1 MSAIQL
7 TSVSNRTAAPV
18 LDSPQLIYVLTELR
32 PGPGVV
38 SVRLPLNLTLLLD
51 RSGSMAGP
59 KLHNLKEAVKKIVDQ
74 LNPEDVIS
82 IVTFETRTQLIAPS
96 QLVADKESLK
106 KIIDAI
112 DDGGGTNMAAALR
125 EGIKQVKQRIGP
137 DRTSRLV
144 LLTDGEAT
152 DKEEDSYLEAEKAGE
167 IGLPIIGLGLGK
179 DWNEDFLCGI
189 ADRSLGASGFRE
201 GYTDFIQQPED
212 AANIFQDVFNSMQV
226 VAQDATI
233 NIRMVQGLEAI
244 RVWQVSPMIH
254 EIGWRTIQG
263 RSVVV
268 NAGEMDQSGASFLVE
283 MMLPPRPEGEVRIA
297 QTDVSY
303 SIPTQGMVRDAVDL
317 IVKFSNDPD
326 EYNILDDRVMD
337 IVDRVQAFK
346 LQTQALSDAEQGQVS
361 QATQKLRQAVT
372 LLLSQGEAVL
382 AEQMQ
387 QEVQQLEES
396 GEISS
401 KGKKT
406 IKLTSRKTV
415 RFSE

>member
-7 TSVSNRTAAPV
+7 TSVPNRTVAPV
-18 LDSPQLIYVLTELR
+18 LDSLQLIYVLTELI

-59 KLHNLKEAVKKIVDQ
+59 KLQNLKEAVKRIIDQ
-74 LNPEDVIS
+74 LSPEDAIS
-82 IVTFETRTQLIAPS
+82 IVTFETRIQVLAPS
-96 QLVADKESLK
+96 QLATEKESLK
-106 KIIDAI
+106 KLIDGI

-152 DKEEDSYLEAEKAGE
+152 DKEEDSYREADKAGE

-179 DWNEDFLCGI
+179 DWNEDFICGI
-189 ADRSLGASGFRE
+189 ADRSLGAAGSRE

-212 AANIFQDVFNSMQV
+212 AATIFQDVYNSMQV
-226 VAQDATI
+226 VAQDTTI

-254 EIGWRTIQG
+254 EIGQRTIQG
-263 RSVVV
+263 RAVVI
-268 NAGEMDQSGASFLVE
+268 NAGEMEQSGASYLVE
-283 MMLPPRPEGEVRIA
+283 MTLPPRPEGEVRIA

-303 SIPTQGMVRDAVDL
+303 SIPDQGMVRDAVDL
-317 IVKFSNDPD
+317 IVKYTNDPD
-326 EYNILDDRVMD
+326 EYNKMDERVMG

-346 LQTQALSDAEQGQVS
+346 LQNQALSDAEQGQVT

-372 LLLSQGEAVL
+372 LLLSQGEGAL

-415 RFSE
+415 RFSK